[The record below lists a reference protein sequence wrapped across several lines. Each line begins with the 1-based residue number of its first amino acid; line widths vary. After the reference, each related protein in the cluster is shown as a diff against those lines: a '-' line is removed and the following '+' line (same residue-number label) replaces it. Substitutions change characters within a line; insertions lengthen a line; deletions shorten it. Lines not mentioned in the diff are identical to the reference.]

1 MISFLMTILCGS
13 VLLALPISAR
23 DGVAVSYID
32 ALFTA
37 TTATCVTGLV
47 TLPTATAWSI
57 FGQVVILFLI
67 QIGGLGV
74 ITVVSWLMIVLH
86 RKIGLQDRLLIS
98 DAFNLTTLSGVVRF
112 VKKVI
117 IGTLSV
123 EAAGALLYMTVLI
136 PDLGARGIW
145 VSVFNA
151 VSAFCNAG
159 MDIIGENSLC
169 DYATNPM
176 MNFVTGTLIVL
187 GGIGYIVWWDVI
199 RVCRIFRTEK
209 WRCFRHLTLHSKIVL
224 ASTTVLLLGGA
235 VAILVLEY
243 HNPLTL
249 APLSFFDKV
258 QVAFFQS
265 VTTRTAGFATVPQE
279 HLTGAA
285 SVGCLLLNFTRGSG
299 LGKTGGVKSLTCGGV
314 LYTA

>member
-1 MISFLMTILCGS
+1 MISFLVTILFGS
-13 VLLALPISAR
+13 ALLVLPISAR
-23 DGVAVSYID
+23 DGVSVSYLD

-57 FGQVVILFLI
+57 FGQVVILLLI

-74 ITVVSWLMIVLH
+74 ITVISGVMIVLH
-86 RKIGLQDRLLIS
+86 RKIGLKDRLLIS

-123 EAAGALLYMTVLI
+123 EAVGALLYMTVLV

-145 VSVFNA
+145 VSVFNS

-169 DYATNPM
+169 DISSGGTSSAYA
-176 MNFVTGTLIVL
+176 
-187 GGIGYIVWWDVI
+187 GGSARKNGD
-199 RVCRIFRTEK
+199 
-209 WRCFRHLTLHSKIVL
+209 
-224 ASTTVLLLGGA
+224 ASG
-235 VAILVLEY
+235 I
-243 HNPLTL
+243 
-249 APLSFFDKV
+249 
-258 QVAFFQS
+258 
-265 VTTRTAGFATVPQE
+265 
-279 HLTGAA
+279 
-285 SVGCLLLNFTRGSG
+285 
-299 LGKTGGVKSLTCGGV
+299 
-314 LYTA
+314 